1 LRFIVPRIFIS
12 YRRSDSA
19 AASGRIY
26 DRLCQ
31 AFGEGSIFKDV
42 DDIPPGANYRAI
54 LEHEVALCDVLLVII
69 GQRWLNASDPQGRR
83 RLDHPDDF
91 VRIEIETGLKRANVL
106 VIPVLVD
113 EAVMPTPEELPDAL
127 RDLHYR
133 NAAPVRNDPDFNRD
147 ITRLISTIQEHY
159 PSTVV
164 APPGSIPPGV
174 SPVVPQA
181 TVVSPA
187 STSQYKLPWAGILA
201 GVLLV
206 IAVLATM
213 RVISKIADN
222 FASGTATAAALTAT
236 AQATSTAATS
246 TPDVIATADYLL
258 TLTQAAQNEVT
269 PAAEAT
275 HSP

>member
-1 LRFIVPRIFIS
+1 MPRIFIS

-42 DDIPPGANYRAI
+42 DDIPPGANYRII
-54 LEHEVALCDVLLVII
+54 LEHEVALCDVLLAII
-69 GQRWLNASDPQGRR
+69 GQRWLNAVDAQGNR

-91 VRIEIETGLKRANVL
+91 VRIEVETGLNRANVL

-113 EAVMPTPEELPDAL
+113 EATMPLPEELPDSM

-147 ITRLISTIQEHY
+147 ITRLVATIQEKY
-159 PSTVV
+159 PSAVPSSASAASNT
-164 APPGSIPPGV
+164 APAQHTAPVTSAT
-174 SPVVPQA
+174 SP
-181 TVVSPA
+181 TN
-187 STSQYKLPWAGILA
+187 YKLPWAGILM

-206 IAVLATM
+206 IAVLASL
-213 RVISKIADN
+213 RLFSKIEDN
-222 FASGTATAAALTAT
+222 FASETATAVAQTMT
-236 AQATSTAATS
+236 AQFTPPPATS
-246 TPDVIATADYLL
+246 TPDMLATAEHILV
-258 TLTQAAQNEVT
+258 LTQQAQTATPPQVT
-269 PAAEAT
+269 AT
-275 HSP
+275 P